1 VEDVPEGGKSAEA
14 TSDPAEQVTQ
24 VSEEEKVTQVSEEEE
39 VGGAAT
45 RDAEESQRPQESV
58 PGGQEIGGQEI
69 GGQEIVPGERVDGPQ
84 ILKSQYLSFI
94 DEY

>member
-1 VEDVPEGGKSAEA
+1 MEDVPEGGKSAEA

-45 RDAEESQRPQESV
+45 RDAEESQRPQGSV
-58 PGGQEIGGQEI
+58 PGGQEI

>member
-69 GGQEIVPGERVDGPQ
+69 VPGERVDGPQ